1 MNLDVFN
8 PIRED
13 YNHLVEH
20 QKGDF
25 GEG

>member
-13 YNHLVEH
+13 YKHLVEH
-20 QKGDF
+20 QAGDF